1 MTGCSCDMKGHLS
14 FLVLWI
20 VSRKA
25 STGAEVAQ
33 ELTRRKGV
41 KPSPGTI
48 YPAHGPVIPG
58 GVAKLE
64 QYLAHRLER
73 EGRVAAALAAANRPA
88 TAAELVP
95 LAYPDVSP
103 ALHGLAERSLI
114 AHLLKL
120 VQDGRAVRREGDR
133 WASP

>member
-48 YPAHGPVIPG
+48 YPALKELKEKGLIDSNEHKVYAMTSLGR
-58 GVAKLE
+58 KELE
-64 QYLAHRLER
+64 K
-73 EGRVAAALAAANRPA
+73 
-88 TAAELVP
+88 
-95 LAYPDVSP
+95 
-103 ALHGLAERSLI
+103 SLKSFCTTF
-114 AHLLKL
+114 ADFNEMQSCCKK
-120 VQDGRAVRREGDR
+120 
-133 WASP
+133 